1 MASLLDGEDSY
12 KSAQK
17 QKNLSAENLI
27 DMLIVTGEYLKE
39 IGETEKAVSQ
49 FKIALKV
56 MDAFA
61 EDFVENKWFKATV
74 YEYTGEQ
81 RKKVEKLLEE

>member
-12 KSAQK
+12 ESAQK

-27 DMLIVTGEYLKE
+27 DMLIVAGEYLKK
-39 IGETEKAVSQ
+39 IGETKKAVSQ

-61 EDFVENKWFKATV
+61 EDFIENKWFKATV

-81 RKKVEKLLEE
+81 RKRVEKLLEE